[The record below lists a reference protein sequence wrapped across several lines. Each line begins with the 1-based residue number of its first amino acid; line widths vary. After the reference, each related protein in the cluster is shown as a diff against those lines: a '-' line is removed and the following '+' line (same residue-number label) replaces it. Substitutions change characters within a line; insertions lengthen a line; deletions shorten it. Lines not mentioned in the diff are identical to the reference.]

1 MSRTPALHRSR
12 DLDRSRN
19 PRGFTLL
26 ELLVAMFL
34 STLAVGMVMYLYLS
48 YARQQ
53 AVDVRKM
60 NCQRELTAW
69 GGRWERMVAQGQG
82 LLRWDGV
89 AGRLEFLD
97 RGGNARMLFW
107 DETHLRLDQ
116 RELFAACSLTAVRVV
131 LAGPTL
137 AKETPDR
144 FSRLQLRLRELDRDR
159 DQHLTAEE
167 LDADGSW
174 SLDRKELCAASEI
187 SAQWTTRLGTQQT
200 RQALR
205 IPCAVER
212 PNVSLGAGGW

>member
-1 MSRTPALHRSR
+1 MSRLNARHRN
-12 DLDRSRN
+12 L
-19 PRGFTLL
+19 RGFT
-26 ELLVAMFL
+26 LLVAMFL

-53 AVDVRKM
+53 AADVRKLD
-60 NCQRELTAW
+60 CQRELTAW

-82 LLRWDGV
+82 LTRWDGA
-89 AGRLEFLD
+89 AGRLDFLD
-97 RGGNARMLFW
+97 SGGVARSLSW

-116 RELFAACSLTAVRVV
+116 RELFATCSLTAVRVALTGPS
-131 LAGPTL
+131 LAE
-137 AKETPDR
+137 ETPDR

-159 DQHLTAEE
+159 DLYLTAEE

-174 SLDRKELCAASEI
+174 ALERKELCAAAEV

-205 IPCAVER
+205 IPCAVAP
-212 PNVSLGAGGW
+212 PNVSLGAKGW